1 MGNIIDFPDHQNSE
15 LKHTTYTEGDG
26 DIGVSTL
33 DQNIE
38 IVRLNDTEFVVI
50 TPNGSTVHSRD
61 SLSEFL
67 WLAAVFLDSEKRNYP
82 AVDELVG
89 CDY

>member
-26 DIGVSTL
+26 DMGVSTL

-38 IVRLNDTEFVVI
+38 IVRLNDSEFVVM

-61 SLSEFL
+61 RLSEFL
-67 WLAAVFLDSEKRNYP
+67 WVAAIFLDSEKRNLP
-82 AVDELVG
+82 AAEELIG